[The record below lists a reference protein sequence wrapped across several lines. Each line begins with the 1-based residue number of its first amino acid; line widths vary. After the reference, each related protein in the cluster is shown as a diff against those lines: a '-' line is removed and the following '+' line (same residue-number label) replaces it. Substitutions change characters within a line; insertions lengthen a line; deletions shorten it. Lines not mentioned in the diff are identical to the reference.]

1 MIVVLLKIDRLLI
14 ESVEVRNVL
23 LSDLNGNITMINNK
37 LISSGTIIAKVI
49 ADLDLKEDQI
59 RITDIREW
67 IQECVLKIGAIQ

>member
-1 MIVVLLKIDRLLI
+1 VVLLKIDRLLI

>member
-1 MIVVLLKIDRLLI
+1 VVLLKIDRLLI

-37 LISSGTIIAKVI
+37 LISSGTIIAKVV

-67 IQECVLKIGAIQ
+67 IQEAVLKIGAIQ

>member
-1 MIVVLLKIDRLLI
+1 MMN
-14 ESVEVRNVL
+14 S
-23 LSDLNGNITMINNK
+23 K

-67 IQECVLKIGAIQ
+67 IQEAVLKIGAIQ